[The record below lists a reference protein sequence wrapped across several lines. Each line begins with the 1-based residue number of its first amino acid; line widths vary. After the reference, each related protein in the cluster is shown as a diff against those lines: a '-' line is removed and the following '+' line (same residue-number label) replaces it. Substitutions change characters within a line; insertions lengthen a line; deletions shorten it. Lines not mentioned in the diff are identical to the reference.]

1 MLVTRNILLILK
13 ISLTRKKMFKQVQCF
28 FYKND
33 SNTPGQRE
41 KGINNIL
48 ARQEKKSMIVLFESG
63 I

>member
-13 ISLTRKKMFKQVQCF
+13 ILTRKKMFKQVQCF

-33 SNTPGQRE
+33 SNTPGQKE
-41 KGINNIL
+41 IGINNIL

>member
-1 MLVTRNILLILK
+1 
-13 ISLTRKKMFKQVQCF
+13 MFKQVQCF

-33 SNTPGQRE
+33 SNTPGQRQI
-41 KGINNIL
+41 GINNIL

>member
-1 MLVTRNILLILK
+1 
-13 ISLTRKKMFKQVQCF
+13 MFKQVQCF

-33 SNTPGQRE
+33 SNTPGQR
-41 KGINNIL
+41 KIGINNIL